1 MNSSYFE
8 NPTDSLQHNGKEVG
22 ILKKGDTQTT
32 VNEKMAAELDY
43 LKALVLSQSRN
54 IEQQSSGN
62 IINDSG
68 FGSDKSEVDSG
79 ERLTVKVEPKDDSIY
94 VSYEYLLPEG
104 SERVNSNASVE
115 GIRNGVKTVLID
127 SNKLINGFYLQPAS
141 FPATLSFDVNVNRNG
156 QQERLSAKVQLQPSG
171 DDTKYTLYKRIINAS
186 NLTTQKDVNEYLY
199 RELNR
204 LNKVTEEKK
213 VSVNGVEKSMVEA
226 FVELNVQIS
235 ELKKEIEILKSNS
248 TGSIV

>member
-1 MNSSYFE
+1 MNASYFE
-8 NPTDSLQHNGKEVG
+8 NPTDMLQHSGKEVG

-32 VNEKMAAELDY
+32 INEKLASELE
-43 LKALVLSQSRN
+43 ALRQVAQSQTNS
-54 IEQQSSGN
+54 IQQPSSS
-62 IINDSG
+62 IILNDSG

-79 ERLTVKVEPKDDSIY
+79 ERLKVKVEPKDDSIY

-104 SERVNSNASVE
+104 SDRINSSASVE

-127 SNKLINGFYLQPAS
+127 SNKLISGFYLQPS
-141 FPATLSFDVNVNRNG
+141 NFPATLSFDINVGKNG
-156 QQERLSAKVQLQPSG
+156 QQERLSAKVQLQPYG
-171 DDTKYTLYKRIINAS
+171 DDTNYTLYKRIINAS

-204 LNKVTEEKK
+204 INKITEEKK
-213 VSVNGVEKSMVEA
+213 VMVNGTEKSITEA
-226 FVELNVQIS
+226 FVELTSQMS
-235 ELKKEIEILKSNS
+235 EIKKELDILKSNN